1 MAKGDLLK
9 KEITNKLEEVFGNA
23 FLGVIDKKIYLQ
35 GKENGET
42 IQIAITMTCP
52 KTLVE
57 VSNTVESNSRDFT
70 QAELDSIAR
79 LSEKLKSL

>member
-52 KTLVE
+52 KTLIE
-57 VSNTVESNSRDFT
+57 VSKTVESESRDFT

>member
-57 VSNTVESNSRDFT
+57 VSNTVENDSRDFT

>member
-57 VSNTVESNSRDFT
+57 VSNTAESDSRDFT

>member
-52 KTLVE
+52 KTLIE
-57 VSNTVESNSRDFT
+57 TSNTSKDDSGDFT
-70 QAELDSIAR
+70 QAELESITR
-79 LSEKLKSL
+79 LSEKIKSL

>member
-57 VSNTVESNSRDFT
+57 VSNTVESDSRDFT